1 MLLDDTLT
9 EDDRAELLTII
20 EDLEKGL
27 QNASIE

>member
-1 MLLDDTLT
+1 MLADETLS

-27 QNASIE
+27 QNAIDE

>member
-20 EDLEKGL
+20 EDLERGL

>member
-27 QNASIE
+27 ENASIE

>member
-27 QNASIE
+27 KNVSIE